1 MQIIKSLL
9 PPVFSLLV
17 LLIAGCGNKEE
28 DSPYSNIYK
37 LPELVSISDSI
48 RQFPKNDDLYFRRS
62 TIILTIN
69 ENYDDAALYD
79 LQKAWALNKKAE
91 YAAELSYLY
100 LRKNPDSA
108 IQFLRTVL
116 PLFPNRVDL
125 SYSLADAYIA
135 SKKYEPAFAIND
147 SILKTDPTNR
157 LFLEKKANLLL
168 DMNKKDEAVIILEN
182 LYKSGAKYIGAN
194 LAFLFAETKNPK
206 VLALTDEMIKADSAK
221 ERGEPYYFRG
231 VYYYNIN
238 DKLKALEY
246 FDKAIINDKYF
257 VDAWIEKGKTQLE
270 LNQTATSKSTFL
282 KLIEISPDNAYAFYW
297 LGKCE
302 EAAGNNEDALIN
314 YQKAYALDKT
324 MTEAKE
330 AAARIIN

>member
-1 MQIIKSLL
+1 MQKFKPSIPFFLL
-9 PPVFSLLV
+9 TILFV
-17 LLIAGCGNKEE
+17 AGCGNKEE

-62 TIILTIN
+62 NIILTLN

-91 YAAELSYLY
+91 YAAELGYLY
-100 LRKNPDSA
+100 QRKSPDSA
-108 IQFLRTVL
+108 IQFLKKSL

-125 SYSLADAYIA
+125 SYNLADAYIA
-135 SKKYEPAFAIND
+135 AKKYEPALAIND

-194 LAFLFAETKNPK
+194 LAFLLAETKNPK
-206 VLALTDEMIKADSAK
+206 VLSLTDEMIKADTAQ
-221 ERGEPYYFRG
+221 EHGEPYYFKG

-238 DKLKALEY
+238 DKLKALE
-246 FDKAIINDKYF
+246 FFNKAIINDKYF

-270 LNQTATSKSTFL
+270 LNQTAIAKATFL

-302 EAAGNNEDALIN
+302 ETAGNKEEARIN
-314 YQKAYALDKT
+314 YQKAFALDKT

-330 AAARIIN
+330 AADKLKK